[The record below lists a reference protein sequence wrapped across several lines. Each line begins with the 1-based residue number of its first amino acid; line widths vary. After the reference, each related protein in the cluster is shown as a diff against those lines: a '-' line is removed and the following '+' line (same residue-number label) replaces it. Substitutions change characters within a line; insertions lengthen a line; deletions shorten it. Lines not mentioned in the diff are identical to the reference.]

1 MEDEDNEN
9 DKNLYKSALLFMNLT
24 SHNGNTAIEVI
35 VENKYENYAL
45 NEESKNNSSHKTVVN
60 DLIETVCAGQPGE
73 EPVGVDIQ
81 EEFKD
86 IEVVEEENVE
96 EVGSKVT
103 KDADE
108 KDFIEII
115 KAGEDISKALKILMI
130 IKRKILNKK
139 IGKNRQLV
147 WRMK

>member
-115 KAGEDISKALKILMI
+115 KAGEED
-130 IKRKILNKK
+130 
-139 IGKNRQLV
+139 LV
-147 WRMK
+147 DTGDEVIEK